1 MNTLKLMIRFPL
13 DVVKLVLGL
22 VQFAAK
28 GVNSSASYQ
37 AMINLFCLTKG
48 YSSDFVSYWIALVRK
63 PYQLPETNGIL
74 GALSSSDVE
83 KINGILND
91 RGYYVFEQ
99 KLPEHL
105 CDALL
110 SYALNEKCRITV
122 KPDGSRAK
130 DQPLVKYNRENPEG
144 LLYVFDVE
152 SVINNTEV
160 QGLFADTSLIALAQ
174 AYLNCQP
181 VLDFPSFWWSTAA
194 SPTASIEA
202 AQLHHFDMD
211 RLKWLKFF
219 IYLTDVG
226 EKNGP
231 HTFVAGSQK
240 SGNIPSKLLSQGYSR
255 LTDDVVEECYDKKD
269 IISFTAPRGTIIAED
284 TRGLHKGAHVQE
296 GDRLILQIQFSN
308 SLFGTTFA
316 PVHFHALKVPAL
328 AGMVKHYP
336 RMYSL
341 FQKT

>member
-1 MNTLKLMIRFPL
+1 MNKLKLVLRFPL
-13 DVVKLVLGL
+13 DVVKLAIGL
-22 VQFAAK
+22 AQFIAS
-28 GVNSSASYQ
+28 GVNLSSSYQ

-48 YSSDFVSYWIALVRK
+48 YSSDFLSYWVSLVRQ
-63 PYQLPETNGIL
+63 PYRLADAKGIL
-74 GALSSSDVE
+74 GNLSRSDIE
-83 KINGILND
+83 KINGELNEK
-91 RGYYVFEQ
+91 GYFVFEQ

-110 SYALNEKCRITV
+110 NYALNEKCRITV
-122 KPDGSRAK
+122 RPDGVRAK
-130 DQPLVKYNRENPEG
+130 EQPLVKYNRENPEG
-144 LLYVFDVE
+144 LLYVFDNE
-152 SVINNTEV
+152 SVINNPDI
-160 QGLFADTSLIALAQ
+160 QGFFADKSLISVAQ

-194 SPTASIEA
+194 SPQASIEA

-211 RLKWLKFF
+211 RLRWLKFF
-219 IYLTDVG
+219 IYLTDVN

-240 SGNIPSKLLSQGYSR
+240 SGNIPSQLLSQGYAR
-255 LTDDVVEECYDKKD
+255 LTDEMVEEYYDKKD

-308 SLFGTTFA
+308 CLFGTTFS
-316 PVHFHALKVPAL
+316 PVRFHSLQNPAL
-328 AGMVKHYP
+328 AGMVPQYP
-336 RMYSL
+336 RLYSL
-341 FQKT
+341 FQKS